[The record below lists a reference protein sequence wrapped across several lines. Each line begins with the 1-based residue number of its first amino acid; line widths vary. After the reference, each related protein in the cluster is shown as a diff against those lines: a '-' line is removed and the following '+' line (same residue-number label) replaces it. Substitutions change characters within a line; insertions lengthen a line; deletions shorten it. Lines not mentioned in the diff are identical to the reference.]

1 LKGVV
6 FSFLFYQKGT
16 SQVQVHGAHLADNLS
31 GCHLNIA
38 FLYALRQD
46 RLLML
51 SVHFAELS
59 WWSIMVSCCANAA
72 MMPAVPPRMVMDWLH
87 WLASYQQAIG
97 KLF

>member
-1 LKGVV
+1 M
-6 FSFLFYQKGT
+6 
-16 SQVQVHGAHLADNLS
+16 HGAHLADNLS

-72 MMPAVPPRMVMDWLH
+72 MMPAVPPRMVMD
-87 WLASYQQAIG
+87 
-97 KLF
+97 